1 MIVSLSQDFALYLIS
16 FLAPLVLQ
24 WIINLLTIRTLWDAH
39 NSALGRKTRRSEDVD
54 VLLIKPLGYSVML
67 SLSLTGAITQVV
79 KITVGR
85 PRPGDSRTLL
95 TYAALMTDA
104 PILRRSY

>member
-1 MIVSLSQDFALYLIS
+1 MLYCIA

-24 WIINLLTIRTLWDAH
+24 WLLNLLTIRTLWDAH

-54 VLLIKPLGYSVML
+54 VLLIKTSGYSVVL
-67 SLSLTGAITQVV
+67 SLSLTGAFTQAI

-85 PRPGDSRTLL
+85 PRPGDTR
-95 TYAALMTDA
+95 TYAALLND
-104 PILRRSY
+104 